1 MMIES
6 SDATQKRMKMM
17 IGSLG
22 RWYGGAHGKEQ
33 STDRPPWRRW
43 TARLAMEDPFSS
55 RPFGMKPS
63 LGLDWTDRTGSN
75 RSEKKTLP
83 NSHASARTRHRTIEQ
98 RVLGLGQLGGREGR
112 ERKRKGEARKGEDRR
127 ACELW
132 SEVR

>member
-1 MMIES
+1 M
-6 SDATQKRMKMM
+6 ATVDSTPGHG
-17 IGSLG
+17 GSFLVPSL
-22 RWYGGAHGKEQ
+22 WDEAKE
-33 STDRPPWRRW
+33 
-43 TARLAMEDPFSS
+43 
-55 RPFGMKPS
+55 

-98 RVLGLGQLGGREGR
+98 RVLGQLGGREGR